1 MFKIDWPCA
10 IGGVVLGYYT
20 KGKVEAIKSNFKG
33 IYTGA
38 TANLKESFSDFE
50 APKATQPTQA
60 PQVGKGNGKNG

>member
-33 IYTGA
+33 IYTDA

-50 APKATQPTQA
+50 APKATQ
-60 PQVGKGNGKNG
+60 VGKGNGKNG